1 MLMDTLKGLQRNEA
15 PIKSNR
21 VPFYIISI
29 LHEGHV
35 QYALSTCKS
44 CITGRW
50 RLALCRNG
58 IALRLHNILRV
69 PANTMQHRNRIYIIP
84 SLTYYMFIF

>member
-1 MLMDTLKGLQRNEA
+1 MKRPLKVTEFFLHHFDFARNA
-15 PIKSNR
+15 CAI
-21 VPFYIISI
+21 
-29 LHEGHV
+29 
-35 QYALSTCKS
+35 ALST

-50 RLALCRNG
+50 RLALCGNG